1 MCVSDRMDLVTV
13 RASIGIPPAVLA
25 SCSNSE
31 EPYDR
36 RHGKLKTHNTAPQV
50 TETPNAPKN
59 QILTW
64 DLVISECIG
73 ITVLRVATTGREAAD
88 ERKMT
93 PGFTRSIEESDC
105 RRSIDFVC
113 YRDALWPV
121 AGLADQRVSDRNASD
136 GNR

>member
-1 MCVSDRMDLVTV
+1 MDLVTV
-13 RASIGIPPAVLA
+13 RASIGIPPAMFA

-36 RHGKLKTHNTAPQV
+36 RHGNLKTHNTAPQV

-59 QILTW
+59 QILSW
-64 DLVISECIG
+64 DLVIGECIG

-88 ERKMT
+88 EPKMT
-93 PGFTRSIEESDC
+93 PGSTRSTEESDC
-105 RRSIDFVC
+105 SRSTDFV
-113 YRDALWPV
+113 RDLDALWT
-121 AGLADQRVSDRNASD
+121 ARGSADHQVLGRNVGV